1 MARFAKF
8 EQSACLYHNFIFS
21 ACDPKKFGSLFLC
34 SINNCGN
41 HQLTEYNCEL
51 GQYCTDCIEMTK
63 APSYHDWA
71 HATCAAP
78 STCKK
83 CGATEGDPIGH
94 GYDGNV
100 THPDCVNGGYTTYT
114 CCNCGDSFVA
124 DEVDALG
131 HTYDAIVTDPDCENG
146 GYTTYICCECG
157 NTYTGD
163 EVDAL
168 GHEWVDATYTAP
180 KTCSVCGE
188 TDGEPLE
195 SEESSEENSEENAAS
210 GSDSETVGAIESA
223 GVSESETGVD
233 NSLSLGCGAS
243 IGTGALA
250 IVAIA
255 GIFGAVIMR
264 KKEDE
269 A

>member
-1 MARFAKF
+1 MQPARLPPPA
-8 EQSACLYHNFIFS
+8 
-21 ACDPKKFGSLFLC
+21 
-34 SINNCGN
+34 
-41 HQLTEYNCEL
+41 
-51 GQYCTDCIEMTK
+51 
-63 APSYHDWA
+63 
-71 HATCAAP
+71 
-78 STCKK
+78 K

-124 DEVDALG
+124 DEVD
-131 HTYDAIVTDPDCENG
+131 V
-146 GYTTYICCECG
+146 
-157 NTYTGD
+157 
-163 EVDAL
+163 L
-168 GHEWVDATYTAP
+168 GHEWIDATYTAP

-223 GVSESETGVD
+223 GVSESETEVD